1 MRRLTTLLLLL
12 TTALFTQAQS
22 WNAVDERQFNDETIV
37 YARLAT
43 GDAATDDDATRFR
56 VGAFIGDECRGA
68 ADATLGD
75 DGHRLY
81 VIRVHGDRDADPGK
95 PMQFLVYDRTNDY
108 DHEATPSR
116 QVLFTGESEG
126 TPSNPILLTFD
137 ARYEPLQGFRVSVDA
152 LAAGETGQMVLTPI
166 PADATYHAADINI
179 SFTGTPAHWQA
190 VDVRSPLL
198 HEGTGEALTITPL
211 IPGRINVTFSGIDVP
226 FYDATGTQPFTSF
239 AVAYPVH
246 LNEGWQW
253 LTNCYGD
260 VTAATFESVYHGDAL
275 TEIRTQ
281 DHLLY
286 NDPQWGYFGT
296 LMEEGLQRNTAYKVL
311 MASGPATGRIWEGSL
326 VDGLDFAVDGMWTWT
341 PSPYYYDRPLS
352 EMVSAT
358 PALPVGM
365 VLVAKERG
373 SAEWD
378 GTQWVGDLSVVPAG
392 ESLLCYNPT
401 ESPLT
406 MQFASELGQHQPLSP
421 GLTPYPP
428 ASPPT
433 PLSKRRGGTP
443 ERGNSREGEAYGNNP
458 NDNRGAYG
466 NSPWHYDARPFIDNM
481 TMVVSMPELALA
493 SDYSLGAFVGSE
505 CRGEGRYVD
514 GLFFVTVHG
523 RQGERV
529 SFRLCH
535 LPTGQQYRVDET
547 ITGERRMGSLRQP
560 LVLHSEEQV
569 TGIAYPQPLT
579 DEAYPQPLPEG
590 RGAAVYDAAGRTLA
604 PSHGRGVHIVRY
616 SDNSVR
622 KILQK

>member
-22 WNAVDERQFNDETIV
+22 WNTVDERQFNDETIV

-56 VGAFIGDECRGA
+56 VGAFIGDECRGF

-152 LAAGETGQMVLTPI
+152 LAAGETGHLVLTPI

-226 FYDATGTQPFTSF
+226 FYDADGTQPFTSF

-260 VTAATFESVYHGDAL
+260 VTSATFESVYHGDAL

-401 ESPLT
+401 GSPLT
-406 MQFASELGQHQPLSP
+406 LQFASELEQPYPLSP
-421 GLTPYPP
+421 
-428 ASPPT
+428 SP
-433 PLSKRRGGTP
+433 K
-443 ERGNSREGEAYGNNP
+443 REG
-458 NDNRGAYG
+458 GAYG
-466 NSPWHYDARPFIDNM
+466 DTPWHYDARPFIDNM

-505 CRGEGRYVD
+505 CRGEGHYVD

-560 LVLHSEEQV
+560 LVLHSEEQ
-569 TGIAYPQPLT
+569 TT
-579 DEAYPQPLPEG
+579 KAYPQPLPEG
-590 RGAAVYDAAGRTLA
+590 RGATASVYDAAGRTLA
-604 PSHGRGVHIVRY
+604 PSHGRGVHIVKY

-622 KILQK
+622 KILRK